1 MNKTTR
7 IPRPK
12 GLTEISENYYKQTN
26 SPPQKTN
33 EENHITTNNETLN
46 PIEEHIIRHYIN
58 TGYRYCNQS
67 MDIITFS
74 NYTGIDENKIHQVI
88 IGKTKDMGIGMDKEA
103 VGDQVRGIL
112 FGILGGALS
121 DRQTAL
127 YHQQLLLGSQGDSYK
142 PFISGEVTKALKL
155 SQEANAQVLNILK
168 SIMPNKG
175 PQILNQ
181 FNTQNIYPNGEDDSA
196 TSTPGLTVE
205 QALAIIHQSESYVPL
220 LEDQS
225 QKEALK
231 LEYLSDPEI
240 PEVRAMHQHGMD
252 VDREGLNFG
261 KIAELSD
268 GLLVDDNKHQD
279 RRAKE
284 LDIDLESDEI

>member
-1 MNKTTR
+1 
-7 IPRPK
+7 
-12 GLTEISENYYKQTN
+12 
-26 SPPQKTN
+26 
-33 EENHITTNNETLN
+33 
-46 PIEEHIIRHYIN
+46 
-58 TGYRYCNQS
+58 
-67 MDIITFS
+67 
-74 NYTGIDENKIHQVI
+74 VI

-103 VGDQVRGIL
+103 VGDQVRAIL
-112 FGILGGALS
+112 FGILNGALS

-155 SQEANAQVLNILK
+155 SQESNAQVLNILK
-168 SIMPNKG
+168 SIMPSKG

-181 FNTQNIYPNGEDDSA
+181 FNTQNIYPNSEDDPA
-196 TSTPGLTVE
+196 TSTPGLTVD
-205 QALAIIHQSESYVPL
+205 QALTIIHQSESYVPL
-220 LEDQS
+220 LEDPS
-225 QKEALK
+225 QREAIGIEHLG
-231 LEYLSDPEI
+231 PEI

-268 GLLVDDNKHQD
+268 GLLVDDDKHQD